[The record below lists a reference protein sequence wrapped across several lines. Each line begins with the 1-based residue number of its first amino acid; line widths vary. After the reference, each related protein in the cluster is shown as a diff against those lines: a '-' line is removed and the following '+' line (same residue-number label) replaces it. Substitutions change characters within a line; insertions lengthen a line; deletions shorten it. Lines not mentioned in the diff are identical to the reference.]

1 MLALQPQPPAFLPKE
16 SFNTLPAEVLLEII
30 PYIPFSPHTLSCLC
44 LTCARLNGLIKSHEQ
59 SLVSDI
65 KRTQIPRHALHLFPS
80 LDTSTFDGIATL
92 HKRLSTLT
100 DLHDQWLHI
109 TSHGPELDWLKG
121 RWESIHKT
129 GLLLLY
135 RLQDAGSYCNKV
147 ALINGLPA
155 TSLACLLFKLI
166 SSIKILRI
174 YGPEPINGNWSAGD
188 IMARSDVE
196 LAFEEM
202 LLQYGP
208 DFFVAMLRAGGREK
222 MGETTHSTEDQWAVD
237 ALTHEVTNMLE
248 RQMPSSDGWPKPPT
262 LTSCMRRAFAA
273 RCNCHISQNIGK
285 MWELL
290 SSTAFDQVDEKKM
303 VKVVK
308 GKELEEGL
316 KRVF

>member
-1 MLALQPQPPAFLPKE
+1 MLASLQALPME
-16 SFNTLPAEVLLEII
+16 TTSFNSLPAEILLAIV
-30 PYIPFSPHTLSCLC
+30 PYIPFSPHTLFCLC
-44 LTCARLNGLIKSHEQ
+44 LTCTRLNGLIISHEQ

-65 KRTQIPRHALHLFPS
+65 KHTQIPRHALHLFPN
-80 LDTSTFDGIATL
+80 LDTSTFDGLATL
-92 HKRLSTLT
+92 HKRLSTLS
-100 DLHDQWLHI
+100 DLNDQWLHI

-121 RWESIHKT
+121 RWEAIHKT

-174 YGPEPINGNWSAGD
+174 YGPDPINGNWSAGD

-208 DFFVAMLRAGGREK
+208 DFFVAMLRARGGQK
-222 MGETTHSTEDQWAVD
+222 SGEDMSSSRDRWAV
-237 ALTHEVTNMLE
+237 E
-248 RQMPSSDGWPKPPT
+248 
-262 LTSCMRRAFAA
+262 
-273 RCNCHISQNIGK
+273 
-285 MWELL
+285 
-290 SSTAFDQVDEKKM
+290 
-303 VKVVK
+303 
-308 GKELEEGL
+308 
-316 KRVF
+316 

>member
-1 MLALQPQPPAFLPKE
+1 MPTPPASTPRALFKQKDFKMLILQPLPTTPLDVK
-16 SFNTLPAEVLLEII
+16 SLNNLPAEVLLEII

-44 LTCARLNGLIKSHEQ
+44 LTCARLNGLIKAHEH

-65 KRTQIPRHALHLFPS
+65 KHTQIPRNALNLFPS
-80 LDTSTFDGIATL
+80 LDTSTFDGLATL
-92 HKRLSTLT
+92 HKRLSTLS

-135 RLQDAGSYCNKV
+135 RLQDTGSYCNKV

-208 DFFVAMLRAGGREK
+208 DFFVAMLRAGGRQK
-222 MGETTHSTEDQWAVD
+222 KGEDIKNDRDQWAV
-237 ALTHEVTNMLE
+237 E
-248 RQMPSSDGWPKPPT
+248 
-262 LTSCMRRAFAA
+262 
-273 RCNCHISQNIGK
+273 
-285 MWELL
+285 
-290 SSTAFDQVDEKKM
+290 
-303 VKVVK
+303 
-308 GKELEEGL
+308 
-316 KRVF
+316 